1 MLVNPAAALWLW
13 QFQSGHEE
21 GGEPP
26 LEVGQE
32 GGEVI
37 GVMGGGGGGGDGA
50 AAGTGGEEPH
60 LAGDQ
65 LFEVACKWKAG
76 TCRE

>member
-1 MLVNPAAALWLW
+1 MFVNPAAALWLW

-37 GVMGGGGGGGDGA
+37 GVMGGGGGG
-50 AAGTGGEEPH
+50 T
-60 LAGDQ
+60 
-65 LFEVACKWKAG
+65 
-76 TCRE
+76 

>member
-1 MLVNPAAALWLW
+1 MFVNPAAALWLW

-37 GVMGGGGGGGDGA
+37 GVVGGGGG
-50 AAGTGGEEPH
+50 GTGGEEPH
-60 LAGDQ
+60 QAGDQ
-65 LFEVACKWKAG
+65 LFEVAWKWKAG
-76 TCRE
+76 AYRE

>member
-1 MLVNPAAALWLW
+1 MFVNPAAALWLW

-32 GGEVI
+32 DCEVI
-37 GVMGGGGGGGDGA
+37 GVLVGWGDGVE
-50 AAGTGGEEPH
+50 GPN

-65 LFEVACKWKAG
+65 LFEVAC
-76 TCRE
+76 RE